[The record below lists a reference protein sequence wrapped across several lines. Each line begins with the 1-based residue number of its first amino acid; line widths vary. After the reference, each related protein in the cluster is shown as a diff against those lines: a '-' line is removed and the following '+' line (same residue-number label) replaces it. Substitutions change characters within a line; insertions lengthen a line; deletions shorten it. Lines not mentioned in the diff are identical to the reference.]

1 MSSDDQFTDEPKDL
15 LEYLNGQL
23 NISDDDEADDNKAAS
38 DADVDVSM
46 MQVMV
51 NDNNVNIADLV
62 RRAGIST
69 RKSTSDQERVEAII
83 EDRRAWLK
91 EQNTADDIRRELYDK
106 IVNQRKLNGPLNS
119 DVEALRDTNTRLY
132 DYIGRLERINASIYC
147 PKCHKVGDY
156 SGATQM
162 TQPVATTVEL
172 VSTDNENV
180 HSVKVSDA

>member
-1 MSSDDQFTDEPKDL
+1 MSGNDYTQGEPKDL
-15 LEYLNGQL
+15 LDYLNSQL
-23 NISDDDEADDNKAAS
+23 TIDDDS
-38 DADVDVSM
+38 DSESEVDISE

-69 RKSTSDQERVEAII
+69 RQTTSDQDRVEAII

-91 EQNTADDIRRELYDK
+91 EQNTADDVRRELYDK
-106 IVNQRKLNGPLNS
+106 IVANRRLNGPLNT
-119 DVEALRDTNTRLY
+119 DVEALRDTNQRLF

-156 SGATQM
+156 SGATQL
-162 TQPVATTVEL
+162 TQTPTL
-172 VSTDNENV
+172 VSTCDDNV
-180 HSVKVSDA
+180 HSVKISDA